1 LENEPGTWRQAL
13 AAAIPIMWVPLI
25 FLSASLFPRY
35 PGWYW
40 KSRLGFL
47 ALTLLPA
54 IGLCVAW
61 IKSFPRWSYSYLGVL
76 TANVIFSI
84 SIMNDPRYDTSILG
98 YFWIP
103 VIVSLMIALLVTRS
117 LDPLMQL
124 TRGIWNDWTRLSFAL
139 YGYLTIL
146 LLEAY
151 DGIHYS
157 FDSLIELLTFAIL
170 AFGAVAYVRSSKITQ
185 RAQSL
190 LVGFGIAWIL
200 IVSVNSVYWNGRQEV
215 WMREPA
221 HWQTTLLQLLVP
233 GMILLGLLFSPIIL
247 SGLRRFSRSTKPA

>member
-1 LENEPGTWRQAL
+1 
-13 AAAIPIMWVPLI
+13 
-25 FLSASLFPRY
+25 
-35 PGWYW
+35 
-40 KSRLGFL
+40 
-47 ALTLLPA
+47 
-54 IGLCVAW
+54 
-61 IKSFPRWSYSYLGVL
+61 
-76 TANVIFSI
+76 
-84 SIMNDPRYDTSILG
+84 
-98 YFWIP
+98 
-103 VIVSLMIALLVTRS
+103 
-117 LDPLMQL
+117 
-124 TRGIWNDWTRLSFAL
+124 
-139 YGYLTIL
+139 L

-157 FDSLIELLTFAIL
+157 LDSLIELLTFAIL